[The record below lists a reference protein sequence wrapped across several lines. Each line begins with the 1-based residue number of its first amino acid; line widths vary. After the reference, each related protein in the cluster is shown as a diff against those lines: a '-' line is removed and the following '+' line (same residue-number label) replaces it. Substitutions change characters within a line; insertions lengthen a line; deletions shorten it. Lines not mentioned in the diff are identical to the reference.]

1 MSCECEYKKRM
12 SNIDLVSELARKVA
26 IMEQSIYVVYRK
38 EDGTCSFCKLG
49 EDIIGAII
57 EYRHYL

>member
-1 MSCECEYKKRM
+1 M
-12 SNIDLVSELARKVA
+12 SNIELVSELARKVA

-49 EDIIGAII
+49 EDISGAII

>member
-1 MSCECEYKKRM
+1 M

-26 IMEQSIYVVYRK
+26 KIEQSIYVVYRK

-49 EDIIGAII
+49 DEINGAII